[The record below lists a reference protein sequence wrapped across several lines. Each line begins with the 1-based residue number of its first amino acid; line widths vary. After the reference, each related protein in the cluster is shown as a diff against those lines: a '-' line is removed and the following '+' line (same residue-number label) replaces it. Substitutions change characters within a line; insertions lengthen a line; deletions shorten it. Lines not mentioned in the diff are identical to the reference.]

1 MGRTG
6 FDARGLH
13 LRRLADV
20 GDTANPPS
28 DDERLAEI
36 AGVLADRVEAV
47 VPTWIERLVVERVAA
62 WRGEVA
68 DAVRAEAVIAG
79 EAARSE
85 VAPAMRALLATDI
98 DEQATNPLEVLR
110 VATHHAHA
118 VLDRHGVPP
127 VDRDEFSQRSFPA
140 DVYDLMPATWSD
152 VDPSLQDPGI
162 AWGAAKAFVHK
173 ARRRAEGRT

>member
-1 MGRTG
+1 M
-6 FDARGLH
+6 
-13 LRRLADV
+13 AD
-20 GDTANPPS
+20 DANPAP
-28 DDERLAEI
+28 DDERLAAI
-36 AGVLADRVEAV
+36 ATSLADQVEAV

-62 WRGEVA
+62 WRGEVS
-68 DAVRAEAVIAG
+68 DAVRAEAVVAG
-79 EAARSE
+79 EAAQSE
-85 VAPAMRALLATDI
+85 VAPAMRSLLATDI
-98 DEQATNPLEVLR
+98 DEQVTNPLELLR

-118 VLDRHGVPP
+118 VLDRQGMPP
-127 VDRDEFSQRSFPA
+127 VRRDEFSERSFPA